1 MEGLCVRF
9 LFLNEFIVCMCVGD
23 AAERPRCN
31 SGDLSLPADG
41 LFEGQRNRIQNGLTG
56 KSLTSAIYCSF
67 VLIF

>member
-1 MEGLCVRF
+1 M
-9 LFLNEFIVCMCVGD
+9 FLNEFVVCMCVGD

-56 KSLTSAIYCSF
+56 KSMTSAVYCSF